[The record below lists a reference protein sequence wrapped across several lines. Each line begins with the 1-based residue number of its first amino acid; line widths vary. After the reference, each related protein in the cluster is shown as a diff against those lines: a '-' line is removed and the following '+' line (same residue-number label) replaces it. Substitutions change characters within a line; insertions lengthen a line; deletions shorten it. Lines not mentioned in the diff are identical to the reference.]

1 MLTVPQHPGSESGFT
16 LLEIL
21 VVIVIIGVL
30 AGVVMVSV
38 SNARSKSRD
47 AKRAAD
53 IRQTITALD
62 QFLIQH
68 GTYPTGTAS
77 VAAGGTAMDN
87 TNTFNGSE
95 EPFVPNYLPMIPSSP
110 KPADGNC
117 ASETQR
123 GGNVYWYEAPADG
136 LSYSLTFCLGRN
148 TSAWSAG
155 MRIATPN
162 GIQ

>member
-1 MLTVPQHPGSESGFT
+1 MENQKHTRDESGFT
-16 LLEIL
+16 LLELL

-77 VAAGGTAMDN
+77 IAVGGTAMDN
-87 TNTFNGSE
+87 PNTFNGSE
-95 EPFVPNYLPMIPSSP
+95 ESFVPNYLPMIPSSP
-110 KPADGNC
+110 KPADGSC
-117 ASETQR
+117 ASDVQR
-123 GGNVYWYEAPADG
+123 GGNAYWYEASPDG
-136 LSYSLTFCLGRN
+136 LLYSLTFCLGRN
-148 TSAWSAG
+148 TSAWTAG
-155 MRIATPN
+155 ARTATPD
-162 GIQ
+162 GIR